1 LGGCSRYK
9 DKRENLKKLLICTQS
24 YALHGGVENIVND
37 LCLKLPQRGW
47 ETLLALGKGAC
58 YNDVERYRNQYPNV
72 PIVEIDGVKGT
83 RQSRVE
89 SLVKVIQ
96 KVKPDIVLSARLF
109 DAYAAINKLKKHN
122 RRIYFAV
129 TIQAYEPP
137 YFYDINLFR
146 KTVDLCIT
154 SGNMIKQGIIHQS
167 KLPANIVVSI
177 PGGVRSPKK
186 NVKQRSLGKIL
197 RIGYVGR
204 LEQEQKR
211 ISDLFPLLQELD
223 LQQFSYQID
232 IVGTGPAED
241 KLREKLKHWINIG
254 RVIFH
259 GWQQQHELYN
269 KFYPAMDCLVH
280 FAHTE
285 GVTIAPREAMA
296 HGVVPIISQFTGLK
310 AEGHF
315 LHNINALTFPV
326 GNIDVAAENIQRL
339 VTEPELMKNLS
350 SNAIQS
356 QTGKYSFEGSMD
368 TWAQALDECIK
379 RPPMPEMKMKPN
391 LPPDGRLTQYG
402 LSPWLAQRIR
412 DFCGKRF
419 IHSDSGS
426 EWPTQSGLM
435 TENFKTNILRFA
447 IEYEKNLIN

>member
-1 LGGCSRYK
+1 MGRNCE
-9 DKRENLKKLLICTQS
+9 RENNLKKLLICSQS
-24 YALHGGVENIVND
+24 HNVHGGVENIIND
-37 LCLKLPQRGW
+37 LCLELPQRGW
-47 ETLLALGKGAC
+47 KTLLALGKGAR
-58 YNDVERYRNQYPNV
+58 YNDISKYRNQYPNI
-72 PIVEIDGVKGT
+72 PIIEIDGTKGT

-89 SLVKVIQ
+89 SLVKIIKQ
-96 KVKPDIVLSARLF
+96 VKPDIVLSARLF
-109 DAYAAINKLKKHN
+109 DAYAAMNKLKKRN
-122 RRIYFAV
+122 RQLYFAV
-129 TIQAYEPP
+129 TVQSYEPP

-177 PGGVRSPKK
+177 PGGARSPKK
-186 NVKQRSLGKIL
+186 NVKQRSPGKIL

-211 ISDLFPLLQELD
+211 ISDIIPLLQELD
-223 LQQFSYQID
+223 QERFFYQFD

-259 GWQQQHELYN
+259 GWQQQSELYN

-285 GVTIAPREAMA
+285 GVTIAPREAMV
-296 HGVVPIISQFTGLK
+296 HGVVPIISQFIGLK
-310 AEGHF
+310 TEGHF

-326 GNIDVAAENIQRL
+326 GDIDTAIANIKRL
-339 VTEPELMKNLS
+339 ITEPELMNFLS
-350 SNAIQS
+350 LNAMRS
-356 QTGKYSFEGSMD
+356 QTGVYSFEGSMD
-368 TWAQALDECIK
+368 AWAQALDECV
-379 RPPMPEMKMKPN
+379 RQPPMPEMKKKPN
-391 LPPDGRLTQYG
+391 LPPDGRLTRYG
-402 LSPWLAQRIR
+402 FPPWLAQRVR
-412 DFCGKRF
+412 DFFGKKF
-419 IHSDSGS
+419 VHSDPGS

-435 TENFKTNILRFA
+435 IVEDQTAILRYA
-447 IEYEKNLIN
+447 ENYENEL

>member
-1 LGGCSRYK
+1 M
-9 DKRENLKKLLICTQS
+9 KKLLICTQS

-37 LCLKLPQRGW
+37 LCLELPQRGW

-83 RQSRVE
+83 RQSRSE
-89 SLVKVIQ
+89 ALVKVIK

-109 DAYAAINKLKKHN
+109 DAYMVINKLKKHN

-129 TIQAYEPP
+129 TVQAYEPP
-137 YFYDINLFR
+137 YFYDMNLFGE
-146 KTVDLCIT
+146 TVDLCIT
-154 SGNMIKQGIIHQS
+154 SGNMIKKGIIHLSQ
-167 KLPANIVVSI
+167 LPENIVVSI
-177 PGGVRSPKK
+177 PGGVRTPKK
-186 NVKQRSLGKIL
+186 TVRPRTPGKTL

-204 LEQEQKR
+204 IEQEQKR
-211 ISDLFPLLQELD
+211 ISDIFPLLQELD
-223 LQQFSYQID
+223 LKQFSYRVD
-232 IVGTGPAED
+232 IVGTGLAED
-241 KLREKLKHWINIG
+241 KLRKKLKYWINIG

-259 GWQQQHELYN
+259 GWRQQHELYN

-285 GVTIAPREAMA
+285 GVTIAPREAMS

-326 GNIDVAAENIQRL
+326 GNIDVATENIQRL
-339 VTEPELMKNLS
+339 ITEPELMKNLS

-379 RPPMPEMKMKPN
+379 RPPMPEMKMKPD

-412 DFCGKRF
+412 DIFGKRF
-419 IHSDSGS
+419 VHSNPGS
-426 EWPTQSGLM
+426 EWPTNSGWM
-435 TENFKTNILRFA
+435 TKEAEMEILRFA
-447 IEYEKNLIN
+447 KNYEKQL